1 MPDATPVLPDLRLA
15 GLPRR
20 RTRWR
25 RAFTDYVMDLG
36 LIAVSADEV
45 GVFWPFNAN

>member
-1 MPDATPVLPDLRLA
+1 MRPRFSRTSASPDFLVGELA
-15 GLPRR
+15 GG
-20 RTRWR
+20 